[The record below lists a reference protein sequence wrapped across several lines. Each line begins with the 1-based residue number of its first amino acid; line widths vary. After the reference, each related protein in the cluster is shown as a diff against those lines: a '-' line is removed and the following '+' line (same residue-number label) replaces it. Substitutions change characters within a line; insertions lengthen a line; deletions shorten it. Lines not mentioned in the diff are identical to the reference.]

1 VREASKKRIQKI
13 LENPNLKPESHEQLS
28 WTLKLMNAEEN

>member
-1 VREASKKRIQKI
+1 VREASKKRIQKL
-13 LENPNLKPESHEQLS
+13 LENPNLKPESRENLV